1 MRKVP
6 KYRTAAFAMASILLL
21 LLVVACVPQAAS
33 TPVPTKAPATS
44 TAAVAPTV
52 QATAPASG
60 STATASKPTGKAI
73 RICYLAPISGPV
85 ASLGWPQTVAVKMAQ
100 DDINNSGGIN
110 GSPVEVI
117 TKDSPFNAQQVVTL
131 FRECADKEQA
141 VQVLGAYSSGEFDQE
156 APLSTDLKIPVI
168 GASTT
173 KVGAAKGFPYA
184 FRMSIPDDISHD
196 AAVKAF
202 RKANPNIKKVVII
215 GDVKEPVVEP
225 VTKIWFPKF
234 LKENGFDVIGTV
246 EFTRGMTDFSA
257 VVTKAKELNPEGI
270 ALDALPQEW
279 AILATELKRQ
289 GVNVPVVTGVHP
301 WPGNTVY
308 AVRDAVE
315 GWITAAF
322 FNDDLPGADQQA
334 WVKRFKATGEADS
347 RIPKPLYA
355 ATEPQ
360 MYDAFMVSA
369 KIMRE
374 AKVTGDTPIQQV
386 RDAIRNGLEEMKD
399 YKGITRTY
407 TMDKE
412 LHDAAG
418 TVYPV
423 VRPAKEDESW
433 ERYIVHKYINC
444 FLIVLQCFS
453 HKMNWSKQ

>member
-1 MRKVP
+1 MRQVP
-6 KYRTAAFAMASILLL
+6 KQRLAACGLALVALL
-21 LLVVACVPQAAS
+21 LLVAACAPQAAS
-33 TPVPTKAPATS
+33 TPVATKAPAAS

-52 QATAPASG
+52 QATSSASTPAPAS
-60 STATASKPTGKAI
+60 TTTASKPTGKAVK
-73 RICYLAPISGPV
+73 ICYIAPLSGPV

-100 DDINNSGGIN
+100 EDINNSGGIN
-110 GSPVEVI
+110 GSPVEVV
-117 TKDSPFNAQQVVTL
+117 TKDSPFDAQQVVIL
-131 FRECADKEQA
+131 FRECAEREQA
-141 VQVLGAYSSGEFDQE
+141 VLVLGAYSSGEYDQE
-156 APLSTDLKIPVI
+156 APLSTDLRTPVI

-196 AAVKAF
+196 AAVKAY
-202 RKANPNIKKVVII
+202 RKVNPNIKKVVII

-225 VTKIWFPKF
+225 VTRTWFPKF

-246 EFTRGMTDFSA
+246 EFTRGMTDFGA
-257 VVTKAKELNPEGI
+257 VVTKAKEMNPEGI
-270 ALDALPQEW
+270 ALDGLPQEW
-279 AILATELKRQ
+279 SILATEMKRQ
-289 GVNVPVVTGVHP
+289 GLNVPVVTGVHP

-308 AVRDAVE
+308 AVKDAVQ

-322 FNDDLPGADQQA
+322 FNDDLPGSEQQA

-374 AKVTGDTPIQQV
+374 AKVTGDTPVQQV
-386 RDAIRNGLEEMKD
+386 RDAIRNGLENMKD

-407 TMDKE
+407 TMDKQ

-418 TVYPV
+418 AVYPV
-423 VRPAKEDESW
+423 VAKDGRW
-433 ERYIVHKYINC
+433 
-444 FLIVLQCFS
+444 VLLP
-453 HKMNWSKQ
+453 